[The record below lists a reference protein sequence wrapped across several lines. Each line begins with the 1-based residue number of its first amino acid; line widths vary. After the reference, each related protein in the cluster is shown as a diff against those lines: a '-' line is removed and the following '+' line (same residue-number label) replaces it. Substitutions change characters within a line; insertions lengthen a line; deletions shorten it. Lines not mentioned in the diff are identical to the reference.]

1 MFAETDAH
9 HDTPPPRP
17 EPRARVLIVDDDEA
31 VRISLERGLRLFGF
45 DVEVATGGVHALEVF
60 DDDRIEAVVLDMTMP
75 DRSGMSVISE
85 LRDRGSTVPIC
96 VLSARSSPESR
107 IAGLEA
113 GADDYLVKPFVLA
126 ELTARLGALL
136 RRRRGEPLGQRL
148 RPRDIVVDTLRID
161 LPARRAFRGDTEIT
175 LTRRE
180 FDLLATFA
188 ENPDRVLSRAEL
200 LETVWGYNFA
210 TDTNVAD
217 VFVGYLRRKTEIGD
231 APRVIHTVR
240 GIGYILRAPT
250 P

>member
-1 MFAETDAH
+1 MVSG
-9 HDTPPPRP
+9 P
-17 EPRARVLIVDDDEA
+17 EHRARVLVVDDDDA
-31 VRISLERGLRLFGF
+31 IRASVSRGLQVFGF
-45 DVEVATGGVHALEVF
+45 DVEVASGGTQALRIF
-60 DDDRIEAVVLDMTMP
+60 DEDQVEAIVLDMTMP

-96 VLSARSSPESR
+96 VLSARSSPEAR

-136 RRRRGEPLGQRL
+136 RRSRRDPHVPRSRQQPLEAGPL
-148 RPRDIVVDTLRID
+148 RVDL
-161 LPARRAFRGDTEIT
+161 AAHRAFRDDLELN

-188 ENPDRVLSRAEL
+188 QNHGRVLSRAEL

-217 VFVGYLRRKTEIGD
+217 VFVGYLRRKTEVDGR
-231 APRVIHTVR
+231 PRILHTVR
-240 GIGYILRAPT
+240 GIGYVLRDEET
-250 P
+250 

>member
-1 MFAETDAH
+1 MAIDTTDQGWH
-9 HDTPPPRP
+9 GSGTIL
-17 EPRARVLIVDDDEA
+17 VVDDEESIRNVTRKILEGMGFSVLTATNGLEA
-31 VRISLERGLRLFGF
+31 
-45 DVEVATGGVHALEVF
+45 
-60 DDDRIEAVVLDMTMP
+60 IEAFRSNPDSIDVVLLDMTMP

-96 VLSARSSPESR
+96 VLSARSSPEAR

-136 RRRRGEPLGQRL
+136 RRSRGEPLAPRSRQRDVTVGSL
-148 RPRDIVVDTLRID
+148 RVDLA
-161 LPARRAFRGDTEIT
+161 ARRAFRGDRE
-175 LTRRE
+175 LHMTRRE

-188 ENPDRVLSRAEL
+188 QNRDRVLSRAEL

-217 VFVGYLRRKTEIGD
+217 VFVGYLRRKTEVGG
-231 APRVIHTVR
+231 APRLVHTVR
-240 GIGYILRAPT
+240 GVGYILREDE
-250 P
+250 